1 MVESGLMTDHDPHS
15 EGVAAESF
23 SAAIP
28 NRLYRDSSK
37 ICGKRWISA
46 GSVPDTGD
54 RFTGKSIKRNTLVTD
69 IKEKM
74 EEKI

>member
-1 MVESGLMTDHDPHS
+1 MVGNDPRADQDSHT

-28 NRLYRDSSK
+28 NRLYRDSSET
-37 ICGKRWISA
+37 CEKRWIFA
-46 GSVPDTGD
+46 GSAQNTGGGS
-54 RFTGKSIKRNTLVTD
+54 TGKCIKRNTLVTD

>member
-1 MVESGLMTDHDPHS
+1 MVGNGPAVDQKPHT

-37 ICGKRWISA
+37 ICEKRWISA
-46 GSVPDTGD
+46 GLVSDAGD
-54 RFTGKSIKRNTLVTD
+54 RFTGKCIKRNTLVTD